1 MSTRLPPPGADA
13 QRPPGLYFDWQAG
26 AAMALALRPSG
37 VPLFVGLT
45 GLAQHG
51 GGAVPMRRLTRWQQ
65 FDEVFPEDAVS
76 SLLACA
82 VRGFFENGGHLCYV
96 KLIVAASDQPASADT
111 SADADVSSNADTDS
125 DAGGDARATVLAFRK
140 LFDTGGPLDDIEDI
154 DLVCVPDIMSSS
166 VARSA
171 ADVTTLQ
178 SCVVEYCARMGDR
191 FAILDVH
198 AGDPAR
204 ISQGPRHE
212 EVVIHAVGQWQA
224 LPPSHGAIYFPWIR
238 VEGRRARDGTT
249 GPSLLVPPCGHVAG
263 VYARSDR
270 RIGPHKP
277 PANELLEGALDL
289 AFELGDREQ
298 TVLNGAGVNCLRASP
313 GWGIRIWGAR
323 TLSDRPAWMYVNVTR
338 VMLALK
344 RWLEHD
350 LRDLVFEPNS
360 PVLWEII
367 TERID
372 RHCRELYRHG
382 ALKGTS
388 PSEAYFVKCDAETN
402 AQYSRDSGVVVS
414 QVGLAPEVP
423 SEFVIVR
430 ITQSASAV
438 TVAGPA
444 ATL

>member
-1 MSTRLPPPGADA
+1 
-13 QRPPGLYFDWQAG
+13 
-26 AAMALALRPSG
+26 
-37 VPLFVGLT
+37 
-45 GLAQHG
+45 
-51 GGAVPMRRLTRWQQ
+51 
-65 FDEVFPEDAVS
+65 
-76 SLLACA
+76 
-82 VRGFFENGGHLCYV
+82 
-96 KLIVAASDQPASADT
+96 
-111 SADADVSSNADTDS
+111 
-125 DAGGDARATVLAFRK
+125 
-140 LFDTGGPLDDIEDI
+140 
-154 DLVCVPDIMSSS
+154 
-166 VARSA
+166 
-171 ADVTTLQ
+171 
-178 SCVVEYCARMGDR
+178 
-191 FAILDVH
+191 
-198 AGDPAR
+198 
-204 ISQGPRHE
+204 
-212 EVVIHAVGQWQA
+212 
-224 LPPSHGAIYFPWIR
+224 
-238 VEGRRARDGTT
+238 
-249 GPSLLVPPCGHVAG
+249 
-263 VYARSDR
+263 
-270 RIGPHKP
+270 
-277 PANELLEGALDL
+277 
-289 AFELGDREQ
+289 
-298 TVLNGAGVNCLRASP
+298 
-313 GWGIRIWGAR
+313 
-323 TLSDRPAWMYVNVTR
+323 MYVNVTR